1 MPRSKTKKEV
11 LSSPTTTTTYRIV
24 DLSSGLFFVKCT
36 CTACV
41 HAAGKIDRG
50 VAEPCPPSW
59 EFGGSLFSS
68 PDEAAA
74 SLQAV
79 SSKISPLWCIQEI
92 TITPTASFS
101 IPPPRAPRTL
111 DG

>member
-11 LSSPTTTTTYRIV
+11 LSSPATTTAYRIA

-36 CTACV
+36 CNACV
-41 HAAGKIDRG
+41 RAAGKIDRG
-50 VAEPCPPSW
+50 VVEPCPPSW
-59 EFGGSLFSS
+59 ELGGSLFSS

-92 TITPTASFS
+92 TISVSSSFS
-101 IPPPRAPRTL
+101 IPPP
-111 DG
+111 

>member
-1 MPRSKTKKEV
+1 MTTRSKTKKEV
-11 LSSPTTTTTYRIV
+11 LSSPTTTTAYRIA

-41 HAAGKIDRG
+41 GRADRWRKIDRG
-50 VAEPCPPSW
+50 DDEPCPPSW

-92 TITPTASFS
+92 TISVSSSFS
-101 IPPPRAPRTL
+101 IPPP
-111 DG
+111 

>member
-1 MPRSKTKKEV
+1 MPRSKTKKDAPTPPA
-11 LSSPTTTTTYRIV
+11 SSTAYRIA

-36 CTACV
+36 CNACV
-41 HAAGKIDRG
+41 RAAVKIDRG
-50 VAEPCPPSW
+50 VVEPCPPSW

-101 IPPPRAPRTL
+101 IPPPTPT
-111 DG
+111 